1 MLKLDTI
8 QEGLILARET
18 LEDHSISLSM
28 EELMSLAW
36 LVEEMTVLD
45 STNQEYTLMYRNL
58 EVGSTNTPEM
68 VVVIDF

>member
-1 MLKLDTI
+1 M
-8 QEGLILARET
+8 
-18 LEDHSISLSM
+18 SM

-36 LVEEMTVLD
+36 LVKEMAVLD
-45 STNQEYTLMYRNL
+45 STNQEFTLMYRNL